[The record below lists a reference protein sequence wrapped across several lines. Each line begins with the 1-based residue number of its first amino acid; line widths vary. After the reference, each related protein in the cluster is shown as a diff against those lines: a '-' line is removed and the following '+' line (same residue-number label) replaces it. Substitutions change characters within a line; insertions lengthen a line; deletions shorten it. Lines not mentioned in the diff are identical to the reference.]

1 MNYAEHEKLRV
12 EVAEVANAMSD
23 LRGRLNDMEHRVA
36 LIPMCL
42 LNACHAR
49 RCIAPTACLWKCIPE
64 ILELDACFK
73 D

>member
-49 RCIAPTACLWKCIPE
+49 RCIAPTACL
-64 ILELDACFK
+64 
-73 D
+73 